1 MRMPMPLVWSLA
13 LLVLAAAA
21 GCSSTHATS
30 RQADLTYQRL
40 TAPAADPQMALGRAL
55 PDTREPA
62 AGRAPVLF
70 FAPRAEPSPL
80 DSPPFEV
87 AAARA
92 GGAAAALSA
101 PAKPSAEQKAVKAG
115 EFPAFPEGSFWEVV
129 KSDVRAVPGKL
140 WDGAKYSFGNVGNI
154 VILSATFGV
163 DRIVRNNV
171 DDRVRHD
178 VRNED
183 AKWIVSGDFGEV
195 LGHPGLHFGLAGAWY
210 LVSVAYRDEKNH
222 EFSKV
227 LIEALAVNGITTGV
241 LQAAVNQRD
250 PSGDKYGWPS
260 GHTSSSF
267 TVASVLHEYYGWQVG
282 VPAYMVA
289 GYLAATRVGERRHNV
304 SDLIFGAGL
313 GIVIGHSVAR
323 GELPQ
328 LGGFAVLPYAGED
341 ADTLGVMLMKQW

>member
-1 MRMPMPLVWSLA
+1 MRIPMLPAGGLA
-13 LLVLAAAA
+13 VLVLVAAA
-21 GCSSTHATS
+21 GCSNTQATS

-40 TAPAADPQMALGRAL
+40 AAGPADASAAPGPTL
-55 PDTREPA
+55 PDTSAPA
-62 AGRAPVLF
+62 TGHTPVLF
-70 FAPRAEPSPL
+70 FAPRAEPAPL
-80 DSPPFEV
+80 DAAPVEV

-92 GGAAAALSA
+92 AGSSETLVA
-101 PAKPSAEQKAVKAG
+101 AKPAAGEKTVKPG
-115 EFPAFPEGSFWEVV
+115 EFPPFPEGAFWQVV
-129 KSDVRAVPGKL
+129 KSDLRAIPEKL
-140 WDGAKYSFGNVGNI
+140 WDGTKYSFGNVGNI
-154 VILSATFGV
+154 AILGATFGV

-178 VRNED
+178 IKKEKVN
-183 AKWIVSGDFGEV
+183 WTVSGDFGEI

-210 LVSVAYRDEKNH
+210 VASVAYRDEKNR

-227 LIEALAVNGITTGV
+227 LIEALAINGITTGV
-241 LQAAVNQRD
+241 LQVAVNQRD
-250 PSGDKYGWPS
+250 PSGDHYGWPS

-282 VPAYMVA
+282 VPAYMAA
-289 GYLAATRVGERRHNV
+289 GYLAATRAGDRKHNV

-328 LGGFAVLPYAGED
+328 LGGFAVLPYVGED
-341 ADTLGVMLMKQW
+341 DTIGVMLMKQW

>member
-1 MRMPMPLVWSLA
+1 MPMIGVWGPVAML
-13 LLVLAAAA
+13 LAAVA
-21 GCSSTHATS
+21 GCSSSLAT
-30 RQADLTYQRL
+30 RQQADLTCRRL
-40 TAPAADPQMALGRAL
+40 TAATVNSPVPSGQVL
-55 PDTREPA
+55 PDALA
-62 AGRAPVLF
+62 AESARLPVLF
-70 FAPRAEPSPL
+70 FAPRAEPAPL
-80 DSPPFEV
+80 DAPPVQV
-87 AAARA
+87 AAAQA
-92 GGAAAALSA
+92 GGAAETSG
-101 PAKPSAEQKAVKAG
+101 PAKPVAGEKAAKAG
-115 EFPAFPEGSFWEVV
+115 EFPAFPEGTFWEVV
-129 KSDVRAVPGKL
+129 KSDLKATPGKL
-140 WDGAKYSFGNVGNI
+140 WDGTKYSFGNVGNL
-154 VILSATFGV
+154 VILGATFGV

-171 DDRVRHD
+171 DDRVRRD

-183 AKWIVSGDFGEV
+183 PKWIVSGDFGEV

-210 LVSVAYRDEKNH
+210 IASVVYQDEKNH

-241 LQAAVNQRD
+241 LQAAVNQHD

-267 TVASVLHEYYGWQVG
+267 TVAAVLHEYYGWQAG
-282 VPAYMVA
+282 VPAYLAA

-313 GIVIGHSVAR
+313 GIVIGHSVVK
-323 GELPQ
+323 GELPH

>member
-1 MRMPMPLVWSLA
+1 MMRMPMLGVWGPAAMVLATVAGCSSSLA
-13 LLVLAAAA
+13 TRQQADLTCRRLAAAA
-21 GCSSTHATS
+21 VDSP
-30 RQADLTYQRL
+30 
-40 TAPAADPQMALGRAL
+40 APSGQVL
-55 PDTREPA
+55 PDARA
-62 AGRAPVLF
+62 AESDRAPVLF
-70 FAPRAEPSPL
+70 FAPRAEPAPL
-80 DSPPFEV
+80 DAPPVQV
-87 AAARA
+87 AAAQA
-92 GGAAAALSA
+92 GGSAESPA
-101 PAKPSAEQKAVKAG
+101 PAKPAAGEKAVKAG
-115 EFPAFPEGSFWEVV
+115 EFPAFPEGTFWQIV
-129 KSDVRAVPGKL
+129 KSDIRAIPEKL
-140 WDGAKYSFGNVGNI
+140 WDGTKYSFGDAGNI
-154 VILSATFGV
+154 VILGATFGI

-178 VRNED
+178 IKKEKVG
-183 AKWIVSGDFGEV
+183 WTVSGDFGEIM
-195 LGHPGLHFGLAGAWY
+195 GHPGLHFGLAGAWY
-210 LVSVAYRDEKNH
+210 VASVAYRDEKNR

-241 LQAAVNQRD
+241 LQVAVNQHD

-282 VPAYMVA
+282 VPAYMAA
-289 GYLAATRVGERRHNV
+289 GFLAATRAGDRKHNV

>member
-1 MRMPMPLVWSLA
+1 MRRVTPLAWTLAAA
-13 LLVLAAAA
+13 LLMAAA
-21 GCSSTHATS
+21 GCSGTQATS

-40 TAPAADPQMALGRAL
+40 TAASADQPVAPDRTL
-55 PDTREPA
+55 PDARLA
-62 AGRAPVLF
+62 ATDRAPVLF
-70 FAPRAEPSPL
+70 FAPRAEPAPL
-80 DSPPFEV
+80 DAPPVQV
-87 AAARA
+87 AAAQA
-92 GGAAAALSA
+92 GGAAETSG
-101 PAKPSAEQKAVKAG
+101 PAKPAAGEKAAKAG
-115 EFPAFPEGSFWEVV
+115 EFPAFPEGTFWDVV
-129 KSDVRAVPGKL
+129 KSDLRATPGKL
-140 WDGAKYSFGNVGNI
+140 WDGTKYSFGNVGNL

-178 VRNED
+178 IKKED
-183 AKWIVSGDFGEV
+183 VKWTLGGDFGEI

-210 LVSVAYRDEKNH
+210 VASVANRDEKNR

-241 LQAAVNQRD
+241 LQVAVNQHD

-267 TVASVLHEYYGWQVG
+267 CVASVLHEYYGWQVG
-282 VPAYMVA
+282 VPAYMAA
-289 GYLAATRVGERRHNV
+289 GYLAATRVGDRKHNV

-313 GIVIGHSVAR
+313 GLVIGHSVVK
-323 GELPQ
+323 GELPH